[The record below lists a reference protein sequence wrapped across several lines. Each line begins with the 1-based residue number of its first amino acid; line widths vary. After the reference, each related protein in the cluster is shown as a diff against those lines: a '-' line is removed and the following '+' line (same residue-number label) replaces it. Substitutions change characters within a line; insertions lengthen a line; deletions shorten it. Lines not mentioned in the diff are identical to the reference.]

1 MSFCVSFIQE
11 KPWGKHADDAKRTAM
26 GPCCFICTDGV
37 GRIRP
42 GLPIEEAVRMFKMQ
56 LGRVSREQMDTEQF
70 KCLLLQT
77 ELKAALL
84 ILNGK
89 KEAPTFMPSCSCQR
103 RSAYRLEVFEE
114 MAALTETEYT
124 HIMGASPQF
133 FSKQNAFTT
142 LPLNGPG
149 SAVKVWVVNLD
160 GLSSAERDSVR
171 RLRVTYLDEVSKDDL
186 FLRPDDQLLSNQGTA
201 MFAYVSKTQS
211 DQRPDGA
218 KAVVTSVSDS
228 VRKLRQIHEDYISS
242 RQVAA
247 EASAPGV
254 FSVGTG
260 EDQLLEGEAASDLPD
275 PGRAGLDLTHLGEQQ
290 NQPPAKR
297 RRAAKAAAK
306 KAAEPQA
313 VPASSAT
320 AAEDATMSMEDLASV
335 TTHSKKGTTGLD
347 PTMTLVAEK
356 HLGSE
361 GSSVKSLENFCP
373 EAFLNAAA
381 SEDDRG
387 LGAQLRGARALP

>member
-1 MSFCVSFIQE
+1 MELVFDGDWCRFFFEVSSIQE

-26 GPCCFICTDGV
+26 GPCCFTCTDGV

-56 LGRVSREQMDTEQF
+56 LGRVSRGHMDTEQF

-114 MAALTETEYT
+114 MGALTESEYT

-133 FSKQNAFTT
+133 FNKQNAFTT

-160 GLSSAERDSVR
+160 GLSSAERDLR

-201 MFAYVSKTQS
+201 MFAYMSKTKS
-211 DQRPDGA
+211 DQRPEGA

-247 EASAPGV
+247 EASAPAV
-254 FSVGTG
+254 VTAGTG
-260 EDQLLEGEAASDLPD
+260 EDQLLEGGAGPGLPD
-275 PGRAGLDLTHLGEQQ
+275 PGRA
-290 NQPPAKR
+290 
-297 RRAAKAAAK
+297 AAWI
-306 KAAEPQA
+306 
-313 VPASSAT
+313 
-320 AAEDATMSMEDLASV
+320 
-335 TTHSKKGTTGLD
+335 
-347 PTMTLVAEK
+347 
-356 HLGSE
+356 
-361 GSSVKSLENFCP
+361 
-373 EAFLNAAA
+373 
-381 SEDDRG
+381 
-387 LGAQLRGARALP
+387 